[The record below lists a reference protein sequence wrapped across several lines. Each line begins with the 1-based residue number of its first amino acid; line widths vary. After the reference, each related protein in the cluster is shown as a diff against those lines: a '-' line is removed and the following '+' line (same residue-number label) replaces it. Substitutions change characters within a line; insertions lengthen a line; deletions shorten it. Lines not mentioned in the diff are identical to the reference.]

1 MVSKLQIITAAICF
15 VIMFLGFGI
24 LAMMEGVR

>member
-1 MVSKLQIITAAICF
+1 MNKLQILAAAICF

-24 LAMMEGVR
+24 LAMMEGVG

>member
-1 MVSKLQIITAAICF
+1 MNKLQFVLAAICF

>member
-1 MVSKLQIITAAICF
+1 VNTIEKIYVTICF

-24 LAMMEGVR
+24 LAMVEGVA

>member
-1 MVSKLQIITAAICF
+1 MNTIEKIYITVCF

>member
-1 MVSKLQIITAAICF
+1 MKALQFIAAAICF

-24 LAMMEGVR
+24 LAMVEGVG